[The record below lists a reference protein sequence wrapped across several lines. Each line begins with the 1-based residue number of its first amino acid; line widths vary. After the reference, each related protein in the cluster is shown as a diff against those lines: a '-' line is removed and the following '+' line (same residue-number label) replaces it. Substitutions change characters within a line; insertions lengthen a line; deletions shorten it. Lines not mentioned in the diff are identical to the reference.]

1 MEIEKVGGVPQPL
14 RQETEGAESKT
25 GKLSEKEKKDSL
37 VVSAETK
44 KIYEYVEMIKR
55 MPGVRE
61 EKVKAVKEKIVKD
74 LSLHSRP
81 SIKKEFI
88 YQLLFCF
95 PTLFNSWHKFC
106 PSSW

>member
-61 EKVKAVKEKIVKD
+61 EKVKAVKEKIVKGEYQSAETMEEVVEKILKD
-74 LSLHSRP
+74 L
-81 SIKKEFI
+81 F
-88 YQLLFCF
+88 
-95 PTLFNSWHKFC
+95 
-106 PSSW
+106 